1 MILRK
6 IRLHQFYLGKKK
18 KDMVCINLIF
28 RKGNFLYDTYPLN
41 LCLLSKAQKEV
52 KRNTHTHTQKRK
64 ISLMSLMHIF
74 FQVKGTV
81 FKTDN
86 NGALVDIT
94 AKSSA
99 YLPVQEACIHKIKHV
114 EDAGIVP
121 GLKDEFVII
130 GENEVDDS
138 LILSLRSIQYELAW
152 ERCRQLQTEDVVVK
166 GKVGF
171 PKICFFSVSSFV
183 WNISCDP
190 CQVFSFR

>member
-1 MILRK
+1 MR
-6 IRLHQFYLGKKK
+6 
-18 KDMVCINLIF
+18 
-28 RKGNFLYDTYPLN
+28 
-41 LCLLSKAQKEV
+41 
-52 KRNTHTHTQKRK
+52 
-64 ISLMSLMHIF
+64 LMHIF
-74 FQVKGTV
+74 LQVKGTV

-138 LILSLRSIQYELAW
+138 LIVSLRSIQYELAW

-171 PKICFFSVSSFV
+171 FTPNICFFSVSSFV
-183 WNISCDP
+183 RNISCDP
-190 CQVFSFR
+190 CQVFSFRS